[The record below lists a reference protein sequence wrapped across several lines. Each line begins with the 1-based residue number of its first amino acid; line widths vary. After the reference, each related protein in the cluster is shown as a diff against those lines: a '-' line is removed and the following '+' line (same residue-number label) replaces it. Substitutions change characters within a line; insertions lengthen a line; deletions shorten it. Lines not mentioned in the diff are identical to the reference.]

1 MSDSTKDQPFRSSP
15 WNTIS
20 GARETGKDQGNEDF
34 KSLYSNR
41 EKTEQNEFVAT
52 FISEEKA
59 RAIANTIPK
68 ASPEDASPED
78 LDGVKRRA
86 YDEAFAKGQE
96 AGLEEG
102 RQQARETLDR
112 LAHMMAQVES
122 AWTNLIETHESQIV
136 ELVSRAVEKVVYG
149 QAAIE
154 QEMVKRAIIEALR
167 VVPEPVHVQISVN
180 PKDYEY
186 IETVKED
193 FFSSIQA
200 LKDVSV
206 TPDPAIHQGGCNVRT
221 KFGEVDATIES
232 RLEAIRECLLT
243 ANGKKAGPK

>member
-1 MSDSTKDQPFRSSP
+1 
-15 WNTIS
+15 
-20 GARETGKDQGNEDF
+20 
-34 KSLYSNR
+34 
-41 EKTEQNEFVAT
+41 
-52 FISEEKA
+52 
-59 RAIANTIPK
+59 
-68 ASPEDASPED
+68 
-78 LDGVKRRA
+78 
-86 YDEAFAKGQE
+86 
-96 AGLEEG
+96 
-102 RQQARETLDR
+102 
-112 LAHMMAQVES
+112 
-122 AWTNLIETHESQIV
+122 
-136 ELVSRAVEKVVYG
+136 VEKVVYG

-200 LKDVSV
+200 LKDVTV

-243 ANGKKAGPK
+243 ANGKKAVPK

>member
-1 MSDSTKDQPFRSSP
+1 MSDPTKDQSFRSSP
-15 WNTIS
+15 WNTGT
-20 GARETGKDQGNEDF
+20 GAGEAGKEQVGEGF

-41 EKTEQNEFVAT
+41 DETEQNGFVAS

-59 RAIANTIPK
+59 RAIATSPK
-68 ASPEDASPED
+68 APPDEASPEGLE
-78 LDGVKRRA
+78 GVKRRA
-86 YDEAFAKGQE
+86 YDEAFTKGQE

-102 RQQARETLDR
+102 RQQSREIIDR
-112 LAHMMAQVES
+112 LAHMMVQVES
-122 AWTNLIETHESQIV
+122 AWTNLIETHESQII
-136 ELVSRAVEKVVYG
+136 ELVTRAVEKVVYG

-154 QEMVKRAIIEALR
+154 QEMVKRAILEALR

-221 KFGEVDATIES
+221 KFGEVDATIEN

>member
-1 MSDSTKDQPFRSSP
+1 MSDSIKNKSFRALTR
-15 WNTIS
+15 NA
-20 GARETGKDQGNEDF
+20 GNEAGEAGKDQDNEGF

-41 EKTEQNEFVAT
+41 EKTEQKGFVAS

-59 RAIANTIPK
+59 RSVVSTKPK
-68 ASPEDASPED
+68 AFSDAASRND
-78 LDGVKRRA
+78 LEGIKRQA

-102 RQQARETLDR
+102 RRQSREILDR
-112 LAHMMAQVES
+112 LADMMCQVES
-122 AWTNLIETHESQIV
+122 AWTNLIETHELQIV
-136 ELVSRAVEKVVYG
+136 ELVTRAVEKVVYG
-149 QAAIE
+149 QAAID

-193 FFSSIQA
+193 FFTSIEA

-206 TPDPAIHQGGCNVRT
+206 TPDPVSYTH
-221 KFGEVDATIES
+221 
-232 RLEAIRECLLT
+232 LT
-243 ANGKKAGPK
+243 LPTNA